1 VGGLKPG
8 KYIVLV
14 FAQKISATET
24 ENYCWIAKRQLDGH
38 PSQSL
43 VLSEKNATTPKSVDI
58 LVIE

>member
-1 VGGLKPG
+1 
-8 KYIVLV
+8 VLV